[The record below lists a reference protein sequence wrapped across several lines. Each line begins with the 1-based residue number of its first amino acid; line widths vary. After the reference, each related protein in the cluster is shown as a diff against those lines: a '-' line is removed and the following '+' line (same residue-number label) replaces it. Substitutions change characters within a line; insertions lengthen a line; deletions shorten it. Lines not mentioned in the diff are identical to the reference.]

1 MKDLNKIIKL
11 ELKRVLKEQ
20 ETENYMFFSNLE
32 QIKRQ
37 CELLLSFD
45 KQMIENLL
53 QNGHDW
59 ADDHVSEAKNNMDQV
74 FDFIMNEKEGDQ
86 QGELNESCWD
96 GYKQVG
102 GKMKNGKMVPNCV
115 PKNKSIKEA
124 SSPAQQAAIAINM
137 KKKGIEPKN
146 ESVEMEIDESKNVP
160 TNPKLWAASKA
171 AAKAKFDVYP
181 SAYANG
187 WAAKHYK
194 SKGGGWRKKT
204 NESINES
211 RKNDEVYHRTYT
223 SAINTALEYAERK
236 GFTYDRDE
244 VAREIGMGPRKP
256 KEGDTNRFTISLKK
270 DDKEQKKSLHIQV
283 YGMKETYE
291 LNCYIN

>member
-1 MKDLNKIIKL
+1 MKNLEQIIKVQLRKIL
-11 ELKRVLKEQ
+11 EEQ

-59 ADDHVSEAKNNMDQV
+59 ADDHITVAKEDIDQV
-74 FDFIMNEKEGDQ
+74 FDFIMNEKESGK

-115 PKNKSIKEA
+115 PINEA

-137 KKKGIEPKN
+137 KKKGIKPKN
-146 ESVEMEIDESKNVP
+146 ESEKEMYEAMEIDESKNTP
-160 TNPKLWAASKA
+160 TNPKLWASSLAWARSRY
-171 AAKAKFDVYP
+171 DVCP
-181 SAYANG
+181 SAYCNG
-187 WAAKHYK
+187 AAAKHYK
-194 SKGGGWRKKT
+194 SKGGGWRK
-204 NESINES
+204 S
-211 RKNDEVYHRTYT
+211 
-223 SAINTALEYAERK
+223 
-236 GFTYDRDE
+236 
-244 VAREIGMGPRKP
+244 
-256 KEGDTNRFTISLKK
+256 KK
-270 DDKEQKKSLHIQV
+270 
-283 YGMKETYE
+283 
-291 LNCYIN
+291 